1 VDRPDGRVCR
11 LAWIS
16 GDRPRTDRGSQ
27 RYCMYFR
34 QPIPLRPARDR
45 LLDAA
50 ERVVVESGATHL
62 TLDAVAKS
70 AGVSKGGLLYHFPS
84 KEALLEGMLSR
95 HFHDVDA
102 EVSRRLALRS
112 EKPVRGANG
121 GARRA
126 RKPSRAEVFSERV
139 RVLLELRPERPA
151 VGAAMVA
158 ASADN
163 PEHMAVCRAE
173 YRKLLDEFARL
184 PGGFEGSAMVM
195 LGVQGL
201 LLAELLQLSPYTP
214 QERSRLVKALLR
226 AADQCGSTQ

>member
-1 VDRPDGRVCR
+1 
-11 LAWIS
+11 
-16 GDRPRTDRGSQ
+16 
-27 RYCMYFR
+27 MYFR

-95 HFHDVDA
+95 HFQDVDA
-102 EVSRRLALRS
+102 EVSRRLARRTA
-112 EKPVRGANG
+112 KT
-121 GARRA
+121 ARRGNGSSRRA
-126 RKPSRAEVFSERV
+126 AKPSRADLFSERV
-139 RVLLELRPERPA
+139 RVLLELHPGRPA
-151 VGAAMVA
+151 VGAAMLA

-184 PGGFEGSAMVM
+184 PGGFEGSALV
-195 LGVQGL
+195 LLAVQGL
-201 LLAELLQLSPYTP
+201 LLAELLHLSPYTP
-214 QERSRLVKALLR
+214 QERSRLAKALLR

>member
-1 VDRPDGRVCR
+1 VNRPDGRVTG
-11 LAWIS
+11 LVVFTGANAYSI
-16 GDRPRTDRGSQ
+16 RPRASL
-27 RYCMYFR
+27 YMYFR
-34 QPIPLRPARDR
+34 QPIPLRPARER

-50 ERVVVESGATHL
+50 ERVVTESGATHL

-102 EVSRRLALRS
+102 EVAKRLAS
-112 EKPVRGANG
+112 RGK
-121 GARRA
+121 
-126 RKPSRAEVFSERV
+126 KPSRADLLRERV
-139 RVLLELRPERPA
+139 SVLLEFHPERPA
-151 VGAAMVA
+151 VGAAMLA

-163 PEHMAVCRAE
+163 PEHMSMCRAE
-173 YRKLLDEFARL
+173 YRKLLDEFAKL
-184 PGGFEGSAMVM
+184 PGGFERAALVL

-201 LLAELLQLSPYTP
+201 LLAELLHLSPYTP
-214 QERSRLVKALLR
+214 EERARLVRALQR

>member
-1 VDRPDGRVCR
+1 
-11 LAWIS
+11 
-16 GDRPRTDRGSQ
+16 
-27 RYCMYFR
+27 M
-34 QPIPLRPARDR
+34 RPARDR

-95 HFHDVDA
+95 HFKDVDA
-102 EVSRRLALRS
+102 EVAKRLALRTG
-112 EKPVRGANG
+112 KT
-121 GARRA
+121 ARRGNGSAAA
-126 RKPSRAEVFSERV
+126 RKPSRADVFSERV

-151 VGAAMVA
+151 IGAAMIA
-158 ASADN
+158 ASADS

-173 YRKLLDEFARL
+173 YRKILDEFARL
-184 PGGFEGSAMVM
+184 PGGFEHIAQV
-195 LGVQGL
+195 LLAVQGL
-201 LLAELLQLSPYTP
+201 LLAELLHLSPYTP